1 MNYRR
6 SHPAA
11 GPDFYARNGEI
22 EHDSRL
28 QDGFIKMLLVLPAC
42 LPDARDRNNIEK
54 KTELIQN
61 SNLKAKLYMPESEE
75 VPAFISMGASS
86 KLFMQQGITTAVEY
100 FGRSHE
106 GLAMIEGP
114 LLLVQIPDVGREKFL
129 VQEYLLKVDGHRRME
144 ITALPPK
151 QTEVWRYCLE
161 SISFDTATEETAIE
175 EEEEDLIDLSD
186 NVPETRHNKPVDKT
200 TRPGPEPEPKSNPEN
215 ARSEVQQ
222 REFETYVANFKD
234 DFETAVA
241 RLMSEPDEMHMRVN
255 FGALLHFQISTNLKK
270 GSLRDYERM
279 LATVMGKG
287 NFHFSKDISY
297 LSGDALGFARKV
309 RLAIEASPEIFA
321 PASNRIDSLEDVP
334 LETTVVVFTPSLRFD
349 MKLQG
354 FTGRE
359 NSSKESLGLVR
370 PSIFKREL
378 RNREKY
384 IVSANPGG
392 AFDWDL
398 EVLIRESQDNLDD
411 RLRQLDRFMTVKTEL
426 DGTYCPFFEDKLVQ
440 NALGVTIIS
449 TKSART
455 YEMGLYKVE
464 LAVYIDWDPQSGKR
478 LWQSCAMSLYSV
490 DWNEVLDRRNLAFG
504 PRDFGVC
511 NSALLPVGPSDQLE
525 DGAAILLETIEK
537 VQKFLMDLVCEPKVV
552 VETEQM
558 TDTEPHGVEPA
569 TADEGRPAKIITRQ
583 VQTANN
589 KAPKSLRLINAE
601 LETKAETKVRKSH
614 GKKKS
619 SRR

>member
-1 MNYRR
+1 MMNYQRR
-6 SHPAA
+6 PHAA
-11 GPDFYARNGEI
+11 GPDFDPRNGAI
-22 EHDSRL
+22 EPDSRL
-28 QDGFIKMLLVLPAC
+28 QDGFIKMLLVLPTC
-42 LPDARDRNNIEK
+42 MPDAKDRNHVERK
-54 KTELIQN
+54 AELIQN
-61 SNLKAKLYMPESEE
+61 PNLKAKLYIPESDQE
-75 VPAFISMGASS
+75 PFFISMGATS

-100 FGRSHE
+100 FGKGHE
-106 GLAMIEGP
+106 SLAMIEGP
-114 LLLVQIPDVGREKFL
+114 LLLVQIPAIGRESFL
-129 VQEYLLKVDGHRRME
+129 VREDPLKVDDHRRME
-144 ITALPPK
+144 ITALPSK

-161 SISFDTATEETAIE
+161 SVSFDPITDKKDT

-186 NVPETRHNKPVDKT
+186 NAPEIEQKKPTDKPA
-200 TRPGPEPEPKSNPEN
+200 RFRPEPESRPKN

-234 DFETAVA
+234 DFETAVT
-241 RLMSEPDEMHMRVN
+241 RLMSEPDEMHMRIHL
-255 FGALLHFQISTNLKK
+255 GALLHFQISTKLKK

-297 LSGDALGFARKV
+297 LGGDALDFARRV

-321 PASNRIDSLEDVP
+321 PASHRIDSLEDVP

-354 FTGRE
+354 FACRE
-359 NSSKESLGLVR
+359 NSSNVNLGLVR

-398 EVLIRESQDNLDD
+398 EVLIRESQNNLDD
-411 RLRQLDRFMTVKTEL
+411 KLRQLDRYMNVKTEP
-426 DGTYCPFFEDKLVQ
+426 DGTYRPFFEDKLVQ
-440 NALGVTIIS
+440 RAIGVTVIS

-455 YEMGLYKVE
+455 YEIGLYQVE
-464 LAVYIDWDPQSGKR
+464 LAVYIDWDPQSGNR

-490 DWNEVLDRRNLAFG
+490 DWNEVLERRNLALS
-504 PRDFGVC
+504 PRNFGVC
-511 NSALLPVGPSDQLE
+511 NSALLPVGPDDKLE
-525 DGAAILLETIEK
+525 DGAEILLETVEK
-537 VQKFLMDLVCEPKVV
+537 LQDFLMGLVCEPKLVV
-552 VETEQM
+552 DTEQP
-558 TDTEPHGVEPA
+558 TETKPHGVEVATELEVPA
-569 TADEGRPAKIITRQ
+569 ETAAQK
-583 VQTANN
+583 VQIAEK
-589 KAPKSLRLINAE
+589 KASKSLRLVHTK
-601 LETKAETKVRKSH
+601 LETKADSKAKKSQA
-614 GKKKS
+614 KKKS

>member
-6 SHPAA
+6 PHPAA
-11 GPDFYARNGEI
+11 DPDFDARNAEV
-22 EHDSRL
+22 EPDSRL
-28 QDGFIKMLLVLPAC
+28 QDGFIKMLLVLPNC
-42 LPDARDRNNIEK
+42 MPDARDRDLIER

-61 SNLKAKLYMPESEE
+61 PNLKAKLYMPESEKDS
-75 VPAFISMGASS
+75 AFVSLGATS

-106 GLAMIEGP
+106 SLAMLEGP
-114 LLLVQIPDVGREKFL
+114 LLLVQIPAIGRENFL
-129 VQEYLLKVDGHRRME
+129 VREHPLKVDDHRRLE
-144 ITALPPK
+144 ITALPP
-151 QTEVWRYCLE
+151 QQSEVWRYCLE
-161 SISFDTATEETAIE
+161 SISFNTATDKAATEEEE
-175 EEEEDLIDLSD
+175 EEEEDLIDLRD
-186 NVPETRHNKPVDKT
+186 DVPETRQKKPTDKSK
-200 TRPGPEPEPKSNPEN
+200 PGSKPKN

-222 REFETYVANFKD
+222 REFETYMANFKD

-241 RLMSEPDEMHMRVN
+241 RLMSEPDEMHMRVHL
-255 FGALLHFQISTNLKK
+255 GALLHFQISTKLKK

-297 LSGDALGFARKV
+297 LNGDALGFAHKV
-309 RLAIEASPEIFA
+309 RLAIEASPEIFT
-321 PASNRIDSLEDVP
+321 PASHRIDSLEDVP

-354 FTGRE
+354 FAGRE
-359 NSSKESLGLVR
+359 NSSKANMGLVR

-411 RLRQLDRFMTVKTEL
+411 RLRQLDRFMKVKTEP
-426 DGTYCPFFEDKLVQ
+426 DGTYRPFFEDKLVQ
-440 NALGVTIIS
+440 KAIGVTVIS
-449 TKSART
+449 TKSARI
-455 YEMGLYKVE
+455 YEMGLYQVE
-464 LAVYIDWDPQSGKR
+464 LAVYIDWDPYTGKR

-490 DWNEVLDRRNLAFG
+490 DWNEVLERRNLALG

-511 NSALLPVGPSDQLE
+511 NSALLSVGPDDKLE
-525 DGAAILLETIEK
+525 DGAAILLETVEK
-537 VQKFLMDLVCEPKVV
+537 LQKFLMDLVCESNVGMDI
-552 VETEQM
+552 EQ
-558 TDTEPHGVEPA
+558 TTQAEPHDVEVA
-569 TADEGRPAKIITRQ
+569 TENEVLADTVTQ
-583 VQTANN
+583 HVQNVN
-589 KAPKSLRLINAE
+589 IKASKSLKLINTKPETNA
-601 LETKAETKVRKSH
+601 ETKAKRPQP
-614 GKKKS
+614 KKKS
-619 SRR
+619 YRR